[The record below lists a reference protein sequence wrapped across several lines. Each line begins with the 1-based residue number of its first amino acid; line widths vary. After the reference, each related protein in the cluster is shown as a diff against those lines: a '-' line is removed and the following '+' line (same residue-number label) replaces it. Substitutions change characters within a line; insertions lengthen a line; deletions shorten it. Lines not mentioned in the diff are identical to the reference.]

1 MTFIKSFE
9 SFSVNQ
15 SSRIFVSNP
24 EAETSLKTFE
34 QVDGFYSSNVEE
46 IIEILE
52 SEGYSA
58 PHDFVQIS
66 ASLNEAFDVKF
77 VNHDQKE
84 NQIFITI
91 NGHKYGYAEKEGDLN
106 LEDISR
112 KFKTMLGFSAGKAL
126 NWLKKH
132 TILKTGSAKTEM
144 DDAKQIKESSHT
156 KDVEDH
162 EMDHEMDHME
172 EKPALDH
179 DSMELKNYM
188 FFGNLKTIK
197 RCIDKI
203 MAMDPGQIDQLLLNG
218 HDWAEDHITTAKDD
232 IEEVC
237 NFLCNKLD
245 KSE

>member
-1 MTFIKSFE
+1 
-9 SFSVNQ
+9 
-15 SSRIFVSNP
+15 
-24 EAETSLKTFE
+24 
-34 QVDGFYSSNVEE
+34 
-46 IIEILE
+46 
-52 SEGYSA
+52 
-58 PHDFVQIS
+58 
-66 ASLNEAFDVKF
+66 
-77 VNHDQKE
+77 
-84 NQIFITI
+84 
-91 NGHKYGYAEKEGDLN
+91 
-106 LEDISR
+106 
-112 KFKTMLGFSAGKAL
+112 
-126 NWLKKH
+126 
-132 TILKTGSAKTEM
+132 
-144 DDAKQIKESSHT
+144 
-156 KDVEDH
+156 
-162 EMDHEMDHME
+162 MDHEMDHME